1 MPFRDELVDI
11 GGRRL
16 HMTCAGEGTPTIV
29 LEAGM
34 GDTLATWASIRGRLA
49 ELTTVLSYTRAGLG
63 QSDPAPLPRTLQAM
77 VADLGKL
84 LSVVAVPAPYVLVG
98 HSFGGQ
104 IVRLFAAQHPL
115 ETSAIVLVDPSHEDK
130 YAHFKAVLSEELIER
145 QDRFLYDPTA
155 NSESIDLLE
164 SRRQMHAATSVL
176 NVPLVVMS
184 RGATDEQSPV
194 WPSPELQKI
203 ERRLHRD
210 LLQIPGHGLR
220 RHIVAEQSGHF
231 IHHDEPEL
239 VISAIKEVI
248 EASMP
253 RSTGPYSPLSS

>member
-1 MPFRDELVDI
+1 
-11 GGRRL
+11 
-16 HMTCAGEGTPTIV
+16 V

-34 GDTLATWASIRGRLA
+34 GDTLTTWTYIQRRLA
-49 ELTTVLSYTRAGLG
+49 EVTTVLSYTRAGLG
-63 QSDPAPLPRTLQAM
+63 QSEPAPLPRTLQDM

-84 LSVVAVPAPYVLVG
+84 LSVVAVPGPYVLVG

-104 IVRLFAAQHPL
+104 IVRLFATQHPL
-115 ETSAIVLVDPSHEDK
+115 DTKAIVLVDPSHEDK
-130 YAHFKAVLSEELIER
+130 YTRFEAVLTQELIER
-145 QDRFLYDPTA
+145 QDRFLHNPTA

-164 SRRQMHAATSVL
+164 SRRQMHAAKSVL

-203 ERRLHRD
+203 ELQLHRE
-210 LLQIPGHGLR
+210 LLKVPGHGLR

-239 VISAIKEVI
+239 VIAAIKDVL

-253 RSTGPYSPLSS
+253 RSTGPSYPLSS